1 VRARA
6 VRALLIFLLRVAVT
20 AAVLGLLF
28 RHYGIGRLFA
38 TVGHLDLAWLAT
50 GLGFAVAQ
58 VFVLAWRWRL
68 FCLVLTGAA
77 PRFSMLVSGVGRS
90 LLVGQLLPATVGAD
104 AVRATALARFAGAAG
119 AVRSVICDR
128 LLGFLALGLMVA
140 AELPLFAHQTGA
152 GAATGSLAAA
162 SLAIVGGFLIG
173 LGLRRWLG
181 RIPLLGRAAATIAD
195 DLWQALTRP
204 PGQLGFALGFVAH
217 ATSALAFV
225 ALVRTVDPGVSPVV
239 STLVILPAL
248 LILAVPISLAGWGVR
263 EAAIAS
269 GFAMFGAD
277 PVPAVTASILFG
289 LSGPV
294 SGAATELLGLLRPAA
309 GPQRSGAS

>member
-1 VRARA
+1 
-6 VRALLIFLLRVAVT
+6 
-20 AAVLGLLF
+20 
-28 RHYGIGRLFA
+28 
-38 TVGHLDLAWLAT
+38 
-50 GLGFAVAQ
+50 
-58 VFVLAWRWRL
+58 
-68 FCLVLTGAA
+68 
-77 PRFSMLVSGVGRS
+77 
-90 LLVGQLLPATVGAD
+90 
-104 AVRATALARFAGAAG
+104 
-119 AVRSVICDR
+119 
-128 LLGFLALGLMVA
+128 
-140 AELPLFAHQTGA
+140 
-152 GAATGSLAAA
+152 
-162 SLAIVGGFLIG
+162 
-173 LGLRRWLG
+173 
-181 RIPLLGRAAATIAD
+181 
-195 DLWQALTRP
+195 
-204 PGQLGFALGFVAH
+204 LGFVAH